1 MIPNNKKFNCR
12 LCSSQKIE
20 SIINLDGFPK
30 SAQHFI
36 SNPQDFGTDK
46 PITLMVCQCLDC
58 GLLQLENSPVSYY
71 KDVITAASLSEA
83 SKKNL
88 VSEWRP
94 FIEKYNVLGKDAIE
108 VGSGRGDFLEVLERL
123 EVNAYGIEHSSENIK
138 ECKKK
143 KLNVQ
148 RNYLTEL
155 PLTYK
160 NKYSLVV
167 CNNFLEHQPK
177 SKEYLACLRNLVSN
191 DGIIYISVPNVD
203 YLLEKHCLYEFVADH
218 LVYFTENTLRK
229 AMEINGF
236 NILEAYKKNNGND
249 LVVIAKPDRNINISS
264 RPEKKINISG
274 AMETVSRIIK
284 SLQNEV
290 NSHENVAI
298 WSAGHRALALMAI
311 SKLNRIKYVVDSAV
325 FKQGK
330 FTPIL
335 HKKIIS
341 PEEFIKT
348 KCDLLIIMLPGNYA
362 EQVTRF
368 VEEKQITCK
377 VIVFEDKEL

>member
-1 MIPNNKKFNCR
+1 MKAKNLEFKCR
-12 LCSSQKIE
+12 LCNSPRTE
-20 SIINLDGFPK
+20 SLIDLDGFPK
-30 SAQHFI
+30 AAQYFI
-36 SNPQDFGTDK
+36 SSLEQTIEDQPV
-46 PITLMVCQCLDC
+46 TLMVCQCIDC
-58 GLLQLENSPVSYY
+58 GLIQLKNDPVSYY
-71 KDVITAASLSEA
+71 KDVITAASLSKA
-83 SKKNL
+83 SKAKL
-88 VSEWRP
+88 VNEWRP
-94 FIEKYNVLGKDAIE
+94 FLKKYNILGKDAIE
-108 VGSGRGDFLEVLERL
+108 VGCGRGDFLEVLESL
-123 EVNAYGIEHSSENIK
+123 NINAYGIEHSLENIK
-138 ECKKK
+138 ECKGKN
-143 KLNVQ
+143 LNVEKA
-148 RNYLTEL
+148 YLTEL
-155 PLTYK
+155 SESNDK
-160 NKYSLVV
+160 QYSLVV

-191 DGIIYISVPNVD
+191 DGVVYISVPNVD
-203 YLLEKHCLYEFVADH
+203 YLLEKSCLYEFVADH

-264 RPEKKINISG
+264 RPEKKIDISG
-274 AMETVSRIIK
+274 AMETVSRIVK

-290 NSHENVAI
+290 NRHENVAI

-362 EQVTRF
+362 EQVIRF
-368 VEEKQITCK
+368 IEEKQITCK
-377 VIVFEDKEL
+377 VMVFEDKEL